1 MITSKNI
8 ANGILRAIGVLALI
22 CLLLYFIY
30 QIQTVIVYLVV
41 AVIFSM
47 IANPIVEF
55 LRKRL
60 KFSNSLAVIATMI
73 LFLLLITGLIMLFV
87 PLITSQSTNLSLL
100 DTKSIENRSI
110 ELYNQLSIYLSDHN
124 IEINKIFKETDI
136 TSRLNFNFLTD
147 FFNSIIGTISS
158 FGIGLVS
165 VFFISF
171 FFLKDKVQFIVGMK
185 KLLPDDHEEQILN
198 SIEKTRL
205 LLTRYFLGLLL
216 QLTIIFILYL
226 IVLLIFGVENAI
238 VIAFLCGLLNVIPYV
253 GPFIA
258 SILAGILTMLSN
270 IGNDFQ
276 DVILPTTIY
285 VSIGFFIVQ
294 LIDNNIS
301 SPIIFSKS
309 VNSHPLEIFLVI
321 LVIGILFGITGM
333 IIAIPLYTTLKVIGK
348 EFFPE
353 NKVIKI
359 LTKNL

>member
-1 MITSKNI
+1 
-8 ANGILRAIGVLALI
+8 
-22 CLLLYFIY
+22 
-30 QIQTVIVYLVV
+30 
-41 AVIFSM
+41 
-47 IANPIVEF
+47 
-55 LRKRL
+55 
-60 KFSNSLAVIATMI
+60 
-73 LFLLLITGLIMLFV
+73 
-87 PLITSQSTNLSLL
+87 
-100 DTKSIENRSI
+100 
-110 ELYNQLSIYLSDHN
+110 
-124 IEINKIFKETDI
+124 
-136 TSRLNFNFLTD
+136 
-147 FFNSIIGTISS
+147 
-158 FGIGLVS
+158 
-165 VFFISF
+165 
-171 FFLKDKVQFIVGMK
+171 
-185 KLLPDDHEEQILN
+185 
-198 SIEKTRL
+198 
-205 LLTRYFLGLLL
+205 LLL

-238 VIAFLCGLLNVIPYV
+238 VIAFLCGLLNVIPYI

-321 LVIGILFGITGM
+321 LIIGTLFGITGM
-333 IIAIPLYTTLKVIGK
+333 IIAVPLYTTLKVIGK